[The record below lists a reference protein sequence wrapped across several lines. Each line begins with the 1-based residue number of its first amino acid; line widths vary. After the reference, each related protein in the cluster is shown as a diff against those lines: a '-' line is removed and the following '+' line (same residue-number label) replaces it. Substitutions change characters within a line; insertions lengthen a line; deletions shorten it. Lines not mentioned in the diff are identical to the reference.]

1 MKHDRQIVIS
11 VGTNRRDLNWR
22 QTALTVAELYE
33 RLRNPIKSIES
44 YADYMKMK
52 KAQQDTLKDVG
63 GFVGGSL
70 SNPRRKSNNVTGRDV
85 ITLDFDNIPG
95 WQTDAVVAKVE
106 ELGCSYCIYSTRKH
120 NAAAPRLRVVIPFD
134 RTVTPDEYE
143 PCARRV
149 ASSIGITMADPTTF
163 EVCRLMYWPS
173 CSADSEYVYKVKD
186 APFISADFLLSTYT
200 DWHDFTS
207 WPQVP
212 NAVSYAKLAMK
223 QGDPLEKSGIVGA
236 FCRTYD
242 VITAMDAFL
251 PNI

>member
-120 NAAAPRLRVVIPFD
+120 NAAAPL
-134 RTVTPDEYE
+134 
-143 PCARRV
+143 
-149 ASSIGITMADPTTF
+149 
-163 EVCRLMYWPS
+163 
-173 CSADSEYVYKVKD
+173 
-186 APFISADFLLSTYT
+186 
-200 DWHDFTS
+200 
-207 WPQVP
+207 
-212 NAVSYAKLAMK
+212 
-223 QGDPLEKSGIVGA
+223 
-236 FCRTYD
+236 
-242 VITAMDAFL
+242 TAQ
-251 PNI
+251 